1 MDVAVLCGALMS
13 VPICKAEKSWGGS
26 ACLVENLEVKNDAT
40 R

>member
-1 MDVAVLCGALMS
+1 MDVAVFCGPLMS

-26 ACLVENLEVKNDAT
+26 TCLVQNREVKSDAM